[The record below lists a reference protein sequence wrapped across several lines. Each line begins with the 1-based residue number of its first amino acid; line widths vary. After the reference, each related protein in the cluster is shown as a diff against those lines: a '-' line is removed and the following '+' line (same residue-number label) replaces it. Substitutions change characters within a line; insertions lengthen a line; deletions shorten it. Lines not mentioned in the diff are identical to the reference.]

1 MLRTK
6 LNMITLQGYEDAFIG
21 FTERFVNGK
30 FIAIYDRNKCI
41 DITMKQKNLDKDKAI
56 EWFEKNIDTMDK
68 GETTPIIIFPM
79 NYKEYNDFANYLWG
93 HTEHQNDN

>member
-21 FTERFVNGK
+21 FTERFVNNK

-41 DITMKQKNLDKDKAI
+41 DITMKQRNLDKDKAI
-56 EWFEKNIDTMDK
+56 EWFEENIDKMDE
-68 GETTPIIIFPM
+68 GETTPIIVFPM
-79 NYKEYNDFANYLWG
+79 NYKEYNDFAKYLWG
-93 HTEHQNDN
+93 HTKHQNDN